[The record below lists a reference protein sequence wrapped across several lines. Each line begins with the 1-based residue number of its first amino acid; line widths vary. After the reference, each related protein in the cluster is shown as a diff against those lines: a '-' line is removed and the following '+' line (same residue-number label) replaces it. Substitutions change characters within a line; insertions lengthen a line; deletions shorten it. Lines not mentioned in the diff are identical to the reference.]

1 MYNVTVNGKRHRSLA
16 EACRVT
22 NIKISTIRYWL
33 GLGFSN
39 EEAFEQVLKMTDE
52 RKVTAF
58 GETYPTMSD
67 CCNTHNKHMSTIR
80 SRLEKGKTLEQA
92 LEVTI
97 RSYER

>member
-1 MYNVTVNGKRHRSLA
+1 MYNVTVKGKIHRSLA
-16 EACRVT
+16 SACKA
-22 NIKISTIRYWL
+22 NDIKISTNRYWL
-33 GLGFSN
+33 GLGFTN

-80 SRLEKGKTLEQA
+80 SRLNQGQTLEQA